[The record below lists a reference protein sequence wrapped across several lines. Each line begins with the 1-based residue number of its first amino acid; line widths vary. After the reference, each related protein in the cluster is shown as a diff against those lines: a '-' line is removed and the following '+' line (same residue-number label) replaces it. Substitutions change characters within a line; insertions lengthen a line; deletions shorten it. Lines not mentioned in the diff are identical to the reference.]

1 MATIKIGK
9 KNTTVSTPDPDELK
23 LLQTDLP
30 TITSVY
36 SKYAPDG
43 ISAISK
49 IIMED
54 YATYGVALGLAK
66 DKISDAGAFGGAL
79 PDDGFGI
86 TQIRPDFLVP
96 AAQGRTFYKSVS
108 GLTPNGWYGLWHNGA
123 IGDAY
128 NDNPLYLRKEVL
140 VAISGLLDV
149 SGSGI
154 IEEVQ
159 FEINSDKRQIVPM
172 GPQIKGTDFRLVR
185 FPTPVIIPSS
195 TQFRSQAK
203 FTAASGDV
211 ELIPI
216 GIAFATSEFMKNT
229 TPTQP
234 TTTKP

>member
-1 MATIKIGK
+1 MTTLKIGK
-9 KNTTVSTPDPDELK
+9 KNVTVTVPDPDELN
-23 LLQTDLP
+23 LLKTDLP
-30 TITSVY
+30 KVTAVY

-49 IIMED
+49 IIQED
-54 YATYGVALGLAK
+54 YPTYGVALALAK
-66 DKISDAGAFGGAL
+66 EKIDDAGAFGGAL

-86 TQIRPDFLVP
+86 MQIRPDFLVP
-96 AAQGRTFYKSVS
+96 SAQGRTFYKSVS
-108 GLTPNGWYGLWHNGA
+108 GLTANSWYGLWHNGA

-128 NDNPLYLRKEVL
+128 NSSPLYLRKEVL

-149 SGSGI
+149 SGAGI

-159 FEINSDKRQIVPM
+159 LEVNGDERQIVPM
-172 GPQIKGTDFRLVR
+172 GPQIKGTDFRLIR

-216 GIAFATSEFMKNT
+216 GIAFATSEFMKDT
-229 TPTQP
+229 APTQP